1 MRLFINANKKKY
13 WTIFILLQ
21 DFYSKLMRVKI
32 LLQRLICMS
41 NWSYLKVLQQESA
54 NNVNYINLEVFKNTN
69 VDTNAIKNVL
79 RLFSSTVF
87 KDLMK

>member
-1 MRLFINANKKKY
+1 
-13 WTIFILLQ
+13 
-21 DFYSKLMRVKI
+21 
-32 LLQRLICMS
+32 MS

-54 NNVNYINLEVFKNTN
+54 NNVNYINLEVFKNSD